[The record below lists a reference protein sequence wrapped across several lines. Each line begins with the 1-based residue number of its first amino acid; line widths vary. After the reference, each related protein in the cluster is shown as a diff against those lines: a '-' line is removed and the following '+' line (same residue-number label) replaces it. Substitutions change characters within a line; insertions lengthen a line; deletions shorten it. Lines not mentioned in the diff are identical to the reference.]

1 MMPNFVSMS
10 VKFISTAIIAIFLV
24 SCEETGLFEKVV
36 FVPKQQWANSFQ
48 PEFSFD
54 ITDTSSSYRVYFLVR
69 HADAYEY
76 NNLWIRLHSQLPGDT
91 SWRSER
97 FDIPL
102 ASQDK
107 WLGSGMDDIFDHRVL
122 LYRDPVK
129 FSKPGRYQI
138 RIEQHMRIDPLPYIF
153 NTGLRVEKI
162 K

>member
-1 MMPNFVSMS
+1 MMPNFANMYPKILYIVLLS
-10 VKFISTAIIAIFLV
+10 FFLA
-24 SCEETGLFEKVV
+24 SCHESGLYQKVV
-36 FVPKQQWANSFQ
+36 VIPQHQWETSFQ
-48 PEFSFD
+48 PSFAFE
-54 ITDTSSSYRVYFLVR
+54 IKDTTSRYQVYLIVR

-76 NNLWIRLHSQLPGDT
+76 NNLWVRLHSMLPGEN

-97 FDIPL
+97 FEITL

-129 FSKPGRYQI
+129 FSKPGLYQI
-138 RIEQHMRIDPLPYIF
+138 RIEQHMRIDPIEHIF
-153 NTGLRVEKI
+153 NIGIRVEKI